1 MKATSKINK
10 LNIVLAAA
18 CLSLLVCVSLL
29 ILSYVKLQEA
39 YPLENLRGAIMQP
52 VVDSDEF
59 IEFKGTYDRYVQC
72 NMTTF
77 DVHLYNTET
86 QDVITLKPQHL
97 AKPLPTLIHPGENIK
112 TEFALFMPKTM
123 YPGTWKPS
131 FTGFYICHL
140 GIFVDFKVQVVNPE
154 AFIIQESNTPQK
166 L

>member
-1 MKATSKINK
+1 MEAIKKMNK
-10 LNIVLAAA
+10 VNIILSAA
-18 CLSLLVCVSLL
+18 CLSLFVCVSLL
-29 ILSYVKLQEA
+29 IWSYVKLQQA

-52 VVDSDEF
+52 VADNDEF

-86 QDVITLKPQHL
+86 QDVITLTPEHL
-97 AKPLPTLIHPGENIK
+97 AKPLPTLIHPGEGIN

-131 FTGFYICHL
+131 FIGFYICHL
-140 GIFVDFKVQVVNPE
+140 GIFVDPKVQVVNPE
-154 AFIIQESNTPQK
+154 AFTIQASSTVDK
-166 L
+166 

>member
-1 MKATSKINK
+1 MDAIKKMNK
-10 LNIVLAAA
+10 VNTILLAA
-18 CLSLLVCVSLL
+18 CLSLFVCVSLL
-29 ILSYVKLQEA
+29 IFSYVKLQQA
-39 YPLENLRGAIMQP
+39 YPLENLRGTIMQP
-52 VVDSDEF
+52 VADNDKF
-59 IEFKGTYDRYVQC
+59 LEFKGTYDRYVQC

-86 QDVITLKPQHL
+86 QDVITLTPEHL
-97 AKPLPTLIHPGENIK
+97 AKPLPTLVHPGEGIN

-154 AFIIQESNTPQK
+154 AFIIQESNTLEK